1 MIARRKMRRLNGGFT
16 LLELMMATS
25 ASMVVLAMMYGA
37 AMMMARSART
47 SDSVV
52 MLNAEART
60 AMQSIVRSLRQAPAT
75 TIESEANG
83 AFAALGNAAVTNV
96 RFERVA
102 DVDGNGNALDEDMN
116 VETDGPFRI
125 VADTNDRNGDGLT
138 TTQLVRLDAANAV
151 VEVLANHLSP
161 AIVTADVYSAPQGG
175 VLFQDIGGGRLQ
187 VTLIL
192 RHRAD
197 VQLPM
202 MVVRLDEVVSPR
214 N

>member
-1 MIARRKMRRLNGGFT
+1 MIIAKRMKQKSGGFT
-16 LLELMMATS
+16 LLETMMATS

-60 AMQSIVRSLRQAPAT
+60 AMQSIVRNLRQAPAS
-75 TIESEANG
+75 TIETGANG
-83 AFAALGNAAVTNV
+83 AFAALGGNAVTNV
-96 RFERVA
+96 RFERVT
-102 DVDGNGNALDEDMN
+102 DVDGNGNALDEDLE

-125 VADTNDRNGDGLT
+125 MADANDLNGDGLT
-138 TTQLVRLDAANAV
+138 TAQLVRVDAANTV

-175 VLFQDIGGGRLQ
+175 VLFQDIGGGRIQ

-202 MVVRLDEVVSPR
+202 MVVRLDEVVTPR